1 VVTWSTLRTRISRKL
16 NDADMRSYSA
26 SILLDAVNDAL
37 SAFASG
43 HTGIASTFTLTG
55 DGTTSVF
62 DLPSNIVDTEA
73 AGIVA
78 VQWLNNKW
86 LPRFEYFPGTDLPND
101 TISTSTAPVGYVLWP
116 ADQITFT
123 RIPKDEASVILK
135 YIAYYSVVALE
146 ADEINIPRWA
156 EEAVVLYA
164 SAVSM
169 EPTATKTG
177 KVRTYASR
185 RDAGAPEDNPGLM
198 LSNHYM
204 HRYQMLL
211 LEHPAPQYAK
221 LQPIQKDHY

>member
-1 VVTWSTLRTRISRKL
+1 MVTWETLRTRISRKL

-37 SAFASG
+37 AAFASG
-43 HTGIASTFTLTG
+43 HTGVASTHTLTG
-55 DGTTSVF
+55 DGTSSVF

-101 TISTSTAPVGYVLWP
+101 TISATTAPVGYVLWP

-123 RIPKDEASVILK
+123 RIPKLDASVLLN
-135 YIAYYSVVALE
+135 YIAYYSAVALVT
-146 ADEINIPRWA
+146 DEISIPRWS
-156 EEAVVLYA
+156 EEAIVLYA
-164 SAVSM
+164 SAVAM

-177 KVRTYASR
+177 KVRTYTSR
-185 RDAGAPEDNPGLM
+185 RDAGTPEDNPGLQ
-198 LSNHYM
+198 LSRHYM
-204 HRYQMLL
+204 NRYQLL
-211 LEHPAPQYAK
+211 LMEHPAPQYAK
-221 LQPIQKDHY
+221 LQPIQKGSY